1 MDKALR
7 DLLMEKKS
15 SIIQK
20 WQHEILNT
28 YPKDTARFLKEQND
42 VFANPVGN
50 TMTQGI
56 EQTFTALLQDDE
68 SIEVYSFLKDILKVR
83 AVQTFTPSQ
92 AVNFVFVLKKI
103 IREELG
109 KVAEDEHISKAL
121 LELDVEV
128 DQLALASFDIY
139 SACRDKLADLKT
151 MELKNMTYRLLQQ
164 ANLVTERPDLD
175 SSELKAPEGSAYEQF
190 VVKTKR
196 KEGVK

>member
-7 DLLMEKKS
+7 NLLTEKKS
-15 SIIQK
+15 GIIQK
-20 WQHEILNT
+20 WRREVLNS
-28 YPKDTARFLKEQND
+28 YPKDTTRFLQEQND

-68 SIEVYSFLKDILKVR
+68 SIEVHSFLRDIIKVR

-92 AVNFVFVLKKI
+92 AVNFVFLLKKI

-109 KVAEDEHISKAL
+109 KVVEDVQVSRAL
-121 LELDVEV
+121 LELDAQI

-139 SACRDKLADLKT
+139 SECRDKLADLKT
-151 MELKNMTYRLLQQ
+151 MELRNMTYRLLQQ
-164 ANLVTERPDLD
+164 ANLVTERPDVD
-175 SSELKAPEGSAYEQF
+175 TSAPEAPEGSAYEPF